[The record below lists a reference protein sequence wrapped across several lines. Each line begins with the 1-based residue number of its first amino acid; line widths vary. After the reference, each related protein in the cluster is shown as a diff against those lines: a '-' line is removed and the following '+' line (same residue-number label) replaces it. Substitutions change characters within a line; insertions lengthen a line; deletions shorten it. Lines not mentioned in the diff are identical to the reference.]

1 MREAVRQGIL
11 TDMSKDR
18 GPWQLG
24 RRAWERLDGWHL
36 DGRSASSSS
45 RGPGHPDDGDG
56 ALAALADVGF
66 VRHLLDQAE
75 LVAVRTARRHGKSW
89 AEIATKLGVTR
100 QSAWER
106 WRDLDE
112 VPAEGPIGPTIRR
125 LQNPVDDIVEAVA
138 AELSAE
144 ASATPA
150 EVLERT
156 ARDLRRRSKVRVPG
170 VLGMSW
176 DDARVAVMKVGLMP
190 VGPDPDGAPME
201 AASWPDARVVDQ
213 TPESG
218 ARVPA
223 GSTVTLWV
231 MRGGGSAGV
240 REPRRPLPGPQS
252 AREMRYETDE
262 AVG

>member
-1 MREAVRQGIL
+1 MRQGIL
-11 TDMSKDR
+11 THMSKDR

-24 RRAWERLDGWHL
+24 RRAWERLDGWHQ
-36 DGRSASSSS
+36 DGSSA
-45 RGPGHPDDGDG
+45 RPGHPDDGDG

-112 VPAEGPIGPTIRR
+112 TPASSPAASPPRSEPAGLAPGVLESAI
-125 LQNPVDDIVEAVA
+125 EAA
-138 AELSAE
+138 AADMLAD
-144 ASATPA
+144 ASVTPA

-156 ARDLRRRSKVRVPG
+156 ARDLRRRSKVRVPN

-176 DDARVAVMKVGLMP
+176 DDARVALVKVSLIA
-190 VGPDPDGAPME
+190 VGPDPDGAPMD
-201 AASWPDARVVDQ
+201 ATTWPDARVVDQ
-213 TPESG
+213 SPESG

-223 GSTVTLWV
+223 GTPVTLWV

-252 AREMRYETDE
+252 AREMRYQESDE

>member
-1 MREAVRQGIL
+1 
-11 TDMSKDR
+11 MSKDR

-36 DGRSASSSS
+36 DGRSISSSG
-45 RGPGHPDDGDG
+45 RGPGRSNDGHADDGDG

-106 WRDLDE
+106 WRELDE
-112 VPAEGPIGPTIRR
+112 APGEGPTEGPVLRR
-125 LQNPVDDIVEAVA
+125 PAKRLDDVVERVVADVA
-138 AELSAE
+138 AD
-144 ASATPA
+144 ASAIPA

-156 ARDLRRRSKVRVPG
+156 ARDPRRRSNVRVPN
-170 VLGMSW
+170 VIGMTW
-176 DDARVAVMKVGLMP
+176 DDSRAALMKVGL
-190 VGPDPDGAPME
+190 VALGPDPDGPPLE
-201 AASWPDARVVDQ
+201 ATNWPDAKVVFQ
-213 TPESG
+213 SPESG
-218 ARVPA
+218 AKVPT

-231 MRGGGSAGV
+231 RRGGGSAGV

-262 AVG
+262 AIG

>member
-1 MREAVRQGIL
+1 
-11 TDMSKDR
+11 MSKDR

-24 RRAWERLDGWHL
+24 RRAWDRLDGWHL
-36 DGRSASSSS
+36 HSRSA
-45 RGPGHPDDGDG
+45 RPGHPDDGDG

-89 AEIATKLGVTR
+89 AEIAVKLGVTR

-106 WRDLDE
+106 WRELDE
-112 VPAEGPIGPTIRR
+112 APDQAPADGPTVRR
-125 LQNPVDDIVEAVA
+125 LAKPVDEVVERVVA
-138 AELSAE
+138 DVAAE

-156 ARDLRRRSKVRVPG
+156 ARDLRRRSNVRVPN

-176 DDARVAVMKVGLMP
+176 DDARVALMKVSLMA
-190 VGPDPDGAPME
+190 VGPDPDGPPIDVI
-201 AASWPDARVVDQ
+201 SWPDARVVDQ

-218 ARVPA
+218 AKVAA
-223 GSTVTLWV
+223 GTAVTLWV

-252 AREMRYETDE
+252 AREMRYESDD

>member
-1 MREAVRQGIL
+1 
-11 TDMSKDR
+11 MSKDR

-36 DGRSASSSS
+36 DGRSASSSG
-45 RGPGHPDDGDG
+45 RGPGHADDGDG

-106 WRDLDE
+106 WRELDE
-112 VPAEGPIGPTIRR
+112 APIQGPEVRR
-125 LQNPVDDIVEAVA
+125 LAKRIDEVVERVVA
-138 AELSAE
+138 DVAAE

-156 ARDLRRRSKVRVPG
+156 ARDLRRRSNVRVPN

-176 DDARVAVMKVGLMP
+176 EEAHQALHARGLFG
-190 VGPDPDGAPME
+190 VGPNPDGAPMDVTNW
-201 AASWPDARVVDQ
+201 SDAKVVDQ
-213 TPESG
+213 SPESG
-218 ARVPA
+218 AKVPT
-223 GSTVTLWV
+223 GTSVTLWV

-252 AREMRYETDE
+252 AREMRYESDE
-262 AVG
+262 AIG

>member
-1 MREAVRQGIL
+1 MRESFRQGIL
-11 TDMSKDR
+11 THMSKDR

-36 DGRSASSSS
+36 DRRST
-45 RGPGHPDDGDG
+45 RPGHPDDGDG
-56 ALAALADVGF
+56 ALAALADIGF

-89 AEIATKLGVTR
+89 AEIAVKLGVTR

-112 VPAEGPIGPTIRR
+112 ASGSGSPDAVSAGMIEG
-125 LQNPVDDIVEAVA
+125 VVEQAVA
-138 AELSAE
+138 GLTEGV
-144 ASATPA
+144 SATPA

-156 ARDLRRRSKVRVPG
+156 ARDLRRRSNVRVPN
-170 VLGMSW
+170 VLAMSW
-176 DDARVAVMKVGLMP
+176 DDARVALMKVSLIA
-190 VGPDPDGAPME
+190 VGPDRDAPPME
-201 AASWPDARVVDQ
+201 TISWPDAKVVDQ
-213 TPESG
+213 SPESG
-218 ARVPA
+218 AKVPA
-223 GSTVTLWV
+223 GTAVTLWV
-231 MRGGGSAGV
+231 MRGGGSAGL

-252 AREMRYETDE
+252 AREMRYQDSDE

>member
-1 MREAVRQGIL
+1 
-11 TDMSKDR
+11 MSKDR

-36 DGRSASSSS
+36 DGRSVSSG
-45 RGPGHPDDGDG
+45 RGAGHSDDGDG

-106 WRDLDE
+106 WRELDE
-112 VPAEGPIGPTIRR
+112 APSEGPTVRR
-125 LQNPVDDIVEAVA
+125 LANPVDDVVEAVA
-138 AELSAE
+138 AGLVAD

-156 ARDLRRRSKVRVPG
+156 ARDLRRRSNVRVPN
-170 VLGMSW
+170 VLGTTW
-176 DDARVAVMKVGLMP
+176 DDARVALMKVGL
-190 VGPDPDGAPME
+190 VALGPDPDGPPLE
-201 AASWPDARVVDQ
+201 ATNWPDAKVVFQ
-213 TPESG
+213 SPESG
-218 ARVPA
+218 AKVPA

-231 MRGGGSAGV
+231 RRGGGSGGV

>member
-1 MREAVRQGIL
+1 
-11 TDMSKDR
+11 MSKDR

-24 RRAWERLDGWHL
+24 RRAWDRLDGWHL
-36 DGRSASSSS
+36 GGRSASSPS

-106 WRDLDE
+106 WRELDDGPSSANESESSAPVQRPEVRRLAKRIDE
-112 VPAEGPIGPTIRR
+112 V
-125 LQNPVDDIVEAVA
+125 VERVVADVA
-138 AELSAE
+138 AEAT
-144 ASATPA
+144 ATPA

-156 ARDLRRRSKVRVPG
+156 ARDLRRRSNVRVPN

-176 DDARVAVMKVGLMP
+176 DDARVALVKVSLVGI
-190 VGPDPDGAPME
+190 GPDPDGAPVE
-201 AASWPDARVVDQ
+201 ATIWPDARVVDQ
-213 TPESG
+213 SPESG
-218 ARVPA
+218 AKVPA
-223 GSTVTLWV
+223 GTSVTLWV

-252 AREMRYETDE
+252 AREMRYESDE
-262 AVG
+262 AIG

>member
-1 MREAVRQGIL
+1 
-11 TDMSKDR
+11 MSKDR

-36 DGRSASSSS
+36 DGRSASSS
-45 RGPGHPDDGDG
+45 RGGPSHPDDGDG

-106 WRDLDE
+106 WRELDE
-112 VPAEGPIGPTIRR
+112 TPGEGPVLRR
-125 LQNPVDDIVEAVA
+125 QANTVDDVVEAVA
-138 AELSAE
+138 ADLTAD

-156 ARDLRRRSKVRVPG
+156 ARDLRRRSNVRVPNLRG
-170 VLGMSW
+170 KTW
-176 DDARVAVMKVGLMP
+176 DDARVALLMVGLVAVRP
-190 VGPDPDGAPME
+190 NPDAPPTD
-201 AASWPDARVVDQ
+201 AASWPDAKVVDQ
-213 TPESG
+213 SPESG
-218 ARVPA
+218 AKVPA
-223 GSTVTLWV
+223 GTSVTLWV

>member
-1 MREAVRQGIL
+1 
-11 TDMSKDR
+11 MSKDR

-36 DGRSASSSS
+36 DG
-45 RGPGHPDDGDG
+45 PGHPTDGDG

-106 WRDLDE
+106 WRELDE
-112 VPAEGPIGPTIRR
+112 APSATNVSGALDSAVQAAAAGTVAE
-125 LQNPVDDIVEAVA
+125 VSV
-138 AELSAE
+138 
-144 ASATPA
+144 TPA

-156 ARDLRRRSKVRVPG
+156 ARDLRRRSNVRVPN

-176 DDARVAVMKVGLMP
+176 DDARVALVKVSLIGL
-190 VGPDPDGAPME
+190 GPDPDGQPME
-201 AASWPDARVVDQ
+201 ATIWPDARVVDQ
-213 TPESG
+213 SPESG
-218 ARVPA
+218 ARVSA

-231 MRGGGSAGV
+231 GRGGGSGGV

>member
-1 MREAVRQGIL
+1 
-11 TDMSKDR
+11 MSKDR

-36 DGRSASSSS
+36 DGRTPRA
-45 RGPGHPDDGDG
+45 GHPDDGEG

-89 AEIATKLGVTR
+89 AEIAVKLGVTR

-112 VPAEGPIGPTIRR
+112 TTGSASLQPASVIDGV
-125 LQNPVDDIVEAVA
+125 LEAAAADVA
-138 AELSAE
+138 AEM
-144 ASATPA
+144 SATPA

-156 ARDLRRRSKVRVPG
+156 ARDLRRRSNVRVPN
-170 VLGMSW
+170 VLGKSF
-176 DDARVAVMKVGLMP
+176 DDARLALLKVGLVA
-190 VGPDPDGAPME
+190 VGPDPDGLPMAME
-201 AASWPDARVVDQ
+201 WPDAKVVDQ
-213 TPESG
+213 SPESG
-218 ARVPA
+218 AKVPA
-223 GSTVTLWV
+223 STSVTLWV

-252 AREMRYETDE
+252 AREMRYENDE

>member
-1 MREAVRQGIL
+1 
-11 TDMSKDR
+11 MSKDR

-24 RRAWERLDGWHL
+24 RRAWERLDGWHH
-36 DGRSASSSS
+36 DGRSAASPS
-45 RGPGHPDDGDG
+45 RGSGHPDDGEG

-89 AEIATKLGVTR
+89 AEIAVKLGVTR

-106 WRDLDE
+106 WRELDE
-112 VPAEGPIGPTIRR
+112 APGPGPDIRR
-125 LQNPVDDIVEAVA
+125 LANPVHDVVEAVA
-138 AELSAE
+138 ADMAAE

-156 ARDLRRRSKVRVPG
+156 ARDLRRRSHVRVPN
-170 VLGMSW
+170 VLGKSF
-176 DDARVAVMKVGLMP
+176 DDARVALLKVGLVA
-190 VGPDPDGAPME
+190 VGPDPDAPPMQTID
-201 AASWPDARVVDQ
+201 WPDAKVVDQ

-223 GSTVTLWV
+223 GTSVTLWV

-252 AREMRYETDE
+252 AREMRYESDD

>member
-1 MREAVRQGIL
+1 
-11 TDMSKDR
+11 MSKDR

-36 DGRSASSSS
+36 ERSARS
-45 RGPGHPDDGDG
+45 GHPDDGDG

-106 WRDLDE
+106 WRELDD
-112 VPAEGPIGPTIRR
+112 A
-125 LQNPVDDIVEAVA
+125 PVDAPGD
-138 AELSAE
+138 

-156 ARDLRRRSKVRVPG
+156 ARDLRRRSNVRVPN

-176 DDARVAVMKVGLMP
+176 DDARVALMKASLMA
-190 VGPDPDGAPME
+190 VGPDADAPPME
-201 AASWPDARVVDQ
+201 TISWPDARVVDQ
-213 TPESG
+213 SPESG
-218 ARVPA
+218 AKVPA
-223 GSTVTLWV
+223 GTAVKLWV

-240 REPRRPLPGPQS
+240 REPRRPLPGPQG
-252 AREMRYETDE
+252 AREMRYENDE
-262 AVG
+262 AVS